1 MGSVKKIFKDDSAER
16 ARRQQERLA
25 EQQRIKDTNNAIMAS
40 QGSAYDSMSGAVNTG
55 GSSVSDVG
63 VRRKRGGR
71 SSSSSLGL

>member
-1 MGSVKKIFKDDSAER
+1 MGSVKKIFSDDSAER

-25 EQQRIKDTNNAIMAS
+25 EQQRIKDTNNAIMSS
-40 QGSAYDSMSGAVNTG
+40 QSSSYDSMSGAINTG

-63 VRRKRGGR
+63 VKRKRGGR